1 MFAAIYLPNFAL
13 QAALRHH
20 PELRQKAVALIDDEQ
35 SKATIMQLTES
46 AGAAGISKGMT
57 PTQALA
63 RCLTLIVKSRVP
75 EQEKTIGEILL
86 HYAYT
91 LSPYIEGTAPGIC
104 TIQFTSDKNLIEK
117 LSQVIEQLEQLQLIA
132 QAGIAATPDLSCL
145 AAHLARPVLQID
157 EAKTFLAPLPIE
169 TLSQCIPRSK
179 QRRWQR
185 QLRY

>member
-13 QAALRHH
+13 QAALRHL

-46 AGAAGISKGMT
+46 AAVAGIIKGMT

-91 LSPYIEGTAPGIC
+91 LSPYIEATAPGFC

-117 LSQVIEQLEQLQLIA
+117 LSQVIEQLAQLQLIA
-132 QAGIAATPDLSCL
+132 QAGIAATPDLSFL

-157 EAKTFLAPLPIE
+157 EAKTFLSPLPIE
-169 TLSQCIPRSK
+169 TLAIGI
-179 QRRWQR
+179 
-185 QLRY
+185 